1 MILLSPHDREAII
14 MPSENKPTQDANLG
28 VWLANFAEV
37 AAANA
42 TDLGLTAPQIDQI
55 TDLAALYKTKLT
67 AVNTAK
73 NLYRSAVISK
83 DEVRKEAADL
93 MGFYAK
99 SILANPGI
107 APELKGKL
115 GMKVA
120 PTPPTPVKTP
130 VQLSAL
136 ALSTG
141 RNILKWKRGGNSK
154 SVVYVVEAKFGL
166 SPNWMMIGQTSSL
179 KYIDLGRTPGEMI
192 TYRVR
197 AERGGVASDTSNL
210 APVYTMSVPESV
222 YLEQAA

>member
-1 MILLSPHDREAII
+1 
-14 MPSENKPTQDANLG
+14 MPSENKPTKDANLG
-28 VWLANFAEV
+28 VWLANFADV

-83 DEVRKEAADL
+83 DEVRKGASDL

-107 APELKGKL
+107 APELKAKL

-120 PTPPTPVKTP
+120 PTPPTPVCAPTDP
-130 VQLSAL
+130 WAMGL
-136 ALSTG
+136 ATG

-154 SVVYVVEAKFGL
+154 SVTYVVEAKFGL
-166 SPNWMMIGQTSSL
+166 SPNWVMIGQTSSL
-179 KYIDLGRTPGEMI
+179 KFIDRGRTPGEMI
-192 TYRVR
+192 TYRIR
-197 AERGGVASDTSNL
+197 AERGGVSSEPSAL
-210 APVYTMSVPESV
+210 AVVYTISVPESV
-222 YLEQAA
+222 FLEQAA